1 MSNFEFSFEQANDAA
16 RSIEKKGSAAKQ
28 VFSDLD
34 NEINNLKSWWK
45 GDSADAYVEEFSQL
59 KTQLDKLVGCV
70 NEISQQIKNIADI
83 KREAEN
89 DIAAQIRRA

>member
-1 MSNFEFSFEQANDAA
+1 MSNFEFSFFQANDAA
-16 RSIEKKGSAAKQ
+16 LSIKKKGSAAQQ

-34 NEINNLKSWWK
+34 KEINNLKSWWK
-45 GDSADAYVEEFSQL
+45 GDSANAYVEEFSQL

-70 NEISQQIKNIADI
+70 NEISQQIIKIAEI